1 MSDRRFAVSGLWALG
16 ADDVQW
22 ILYRDD
28 HRKSGRWTPVS
39 FVSTERGILER
50 CMAGKGCP
58 EHDTAVVLA
67 GLPSTFAEWK
77 KTAVSFR
84 PDVPVG

>member
-1 MSDRRFAVSGLWALG
+1 MNDRRFAVSGQWALG

-39 FVSTERGILER
+39 FVSSERGILER
-50 CMAGKGCP
+50 CMVGKGCP
-58 EHDTAVVLA
+58 EKDAAVLLT
-67 GLPSTFAEWK
+67 GLPPTYVEWK
-77 KTAVSFR
+77 KTAAS
-84 PDVPVG
+84 